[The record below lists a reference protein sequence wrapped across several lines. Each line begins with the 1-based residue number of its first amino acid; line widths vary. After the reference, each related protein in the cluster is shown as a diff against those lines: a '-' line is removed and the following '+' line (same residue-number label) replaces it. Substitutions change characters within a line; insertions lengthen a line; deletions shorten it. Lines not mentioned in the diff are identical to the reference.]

1 MQAERAQ
8 RRLVAGDEEH
18 YRRARFVDVLI
29 PLARRDGERVEALPG
44 EPLAADERMPGAAVL
59 ERREEQAR
67 RLLLRACALARTQH
81 LREER
86 HGLEHRPALDRV
98 DVLNYKRVVR
108 IAVPVAVLLQ
118 QLAQRLPA
126 VAVHRRRMRRA
137 LMLHKPRQ
145 IAAAAID

>member
-44 EPLAADERMPGAAVL
+44 EALAADQRMPGAAVL
-59 ERREEQAR
+59 ERRDEQAR
-67 RLLLRACALARTQH
+67 RLLLRARALARTQH
-81 LREER
+81 LREEG

-98 DVLNYKRVVR
+98 HILDGQSVVR
-108 IAVPVAVLLQ
+108 IALPVTMPFQ
-118 QLAQRLPA
+118 Q
-126 VAVHRRRMRRA
+126 
-137 LMLHKPRQ
+137 
-145 IAAAAID
+145 